1 MDQPGTTPALVS
13 WADLEFAAPEVAAE
27 GRRLL
32 YARGDGEALLA
43 TVRGDEPPRIHPVN
57 VAIVDGRLYTF
68 VIGRSPKR
76 RDLDEDGRYA
86 VHTHQDPAAPSEVSL
101 RGRAR
106 RVDERPEREAVAA
119 GWAFEVDDSYVL
131 FELRIGSALLGARAT
146 ADDGRRATHRGPR
159 GRLAS
164 LPRLPNPRR
173 PRRPGARRAR

>member
-1 MDQPGTTPALVS
+1 MTS
-13 WADLEFAAPEVAAE
+13 WSEFADAAPDIAAE
-27 GRRLL
+27 GRRLIL
-32 YARGDGEALLA
+32 ARGDGEAILA
-43 TVRGDEPPRIHPVN
+43 TVRGDDLPRIHPVN

-106 RVDERPEREAVAA
+106 RVDDGPERDAVAA

-146 ADDGRRATHRGPR
+146 ADDWPPR
-159 GRLAS
+159 YTSWPA
-164 LPRLPNPRR
+164 R
-173 PRRPGARRAR
+173 PAG